1 MSESELAD
9 GMIVRRPYA
18 SEIDQ
23 VCELLTSRGD
33 PEDADDLRLV
43 IKHPDEGM
51 ESCRVVVTPDGT
63 VASTATLLRETVRVG
78 SVALPAGQVELVAT
92 NPSFERRGLVRSL
105 MEDAHRRSAERG
117 DAFQVMI
124 GIPHF
129 YRRFGYEYA
138 MPIPRLRTVPT
149 AIESAGTH
157 TVREADSSDLPLLA
171 ALNDRAQSAASIA
184 MNHSDA
190 CWSWMLDREASDV
203 WVAESGREMAASAR
217 VVITGDG
224 VILSEIAGSDPGV
237 DALFAH
243 AHTASAGP
251 VQAVERPHTLVATNV
266 ERHCQALEGPAGH
279 HSWYYGRVS
288 DFASLLQHLSPE
300 LQRRWSE
307 AGRTDTASVLISFW
321 RSHVAFEIGPAG
333 IANVRTGGP
342 EQSPIS
348 KGGSGLPPDSI
359 PELIFGPDGALGIEE
374 KRPDCYLGTQRDVLD
389 ILFPPQLADLMTFY
403 LPV

>member
-1 MSESELAD
+1 MNESVLAD
-9 GMIVRRPYA
+9 GMILRRPSA

-43 IKHPDEGM
+43 IEHPDEGM

-63 VASTATLLRETVRVG
+63 VASTATLLKETVRVG
-78 SVALPAGQVELVAT
+78 SVVLPAGQVELVAT
-92 NPSFERRGLVRSL
+92 NPSFEGRGLVRAL
-105 MEDAHRRSAERG
+105 MEDAHQRSAERG

-124 GIPHF
+124 GIPYF

-138 MPIPRLRTVPT
+138 MPIPRLRTVRT
-149 AIESAGTH
+149 ATESAGTRV
-157 TVREADSSDLPLLA
+157 VREADRSDLPLLA
-171 ALNDRAQSAASIA
+171 ELNERTQGTASIA

-203 WVAESGREMAASAR
+203 WVVESEGALAASAR
-217 VVITGDG
+217 TVITGDG
-224 VILSEIAGSDPGV
+224 VVLSEIAGSDAGV

-251 VQAVERPHTLVATNV
+251 VQAVERPNTLVATNI
-266 ERHCQALEGPAGH
+266 ERHFQALEGPDSH
-279 HSWYYGRVS
+279 HAWYYARVS
-288 DFASLLQHLSPE
+288 DFASLLHHLSPE

-321 RSHVAFEIGPAG
+321 RSHVTFEIGPAG
-333 IANVRTGGP
+333 ISNIRTGGP

-348 KGGSGLPPDSI
+348 KGGSGLPPDAI
-359 PELIFGPDGALGIEE
+359 PELLFGPDGAIGIEE
-374 KRPDCYLGTQRDVLD
+374 NRPDCYLGTQREVLE
-389 ILFPPQLADLMTFY
+389 ILFPPQSADLMTFY